1 MPMPLR
7 PIVFK
12 LVATICMLITI
23 QAHAD
28 NVPVQNRYRIEMIL
42 FTDNAP
48 DNFTQ
53 EEWPSG
59 ISAPDMSKAVALFA
73 GQQATGFTVLPSRD
87 YELQTAARRLQSS
100 GRYTVLAHLAWEQ
113 PGLAMEQA
121 IPVAIT
127 AGRDFASL
135 YPALTTPRFVTQ
147 GGQSLEIPAPQ
158 HLYRLSGTVKIVL
171 GHYLHVYTNLVL
183 NVPSQPLLGN
193 NGKTTQIEDTS
204 VIDNP
209 AALPA
214 PGGTLTQVHI
224 IEHRRTRSRVLNY
237 MDQPL
242 LGILI
247 EIWPIG
253 NSR

>member
-1 MPMPLR
+1 
-7 PIVFK
+7 
-12 LVATICMLITI
+12 MLITI
-23 QAHAD
+23 QARAD
-28 NVPVQNRYRIEMIL
+28 NVSVQNRYRIEMIL

-53 EEWPSG
+53 EEWQSNLPS
-59 ISAPDMSKAVALFA
+59 PDMNKAVSLFA
-73 GQQATGFTVLPSRD
+73 GQQAAGFTVIPRRD
-87 YELQTAARRLQSS
+87 YELQTVARRLQSS

-113 PGLAMEQA
+113 PGLSMEQA
-121 IPVAIT
+121 IPIVIT

-135 YPALTTPRFVTQ
+135 YPSLTTPRFVTQ
-147 GGQSLEIPAPQ
+147 GGQSVEMPAPQ

-171 GHYLHVYTNLVL
+171 SHYLHVYTNLVL
-183 NVPSQPLLGN
+183 NVPTQPLVGN
-193 NGKTTQIEDTS
+193 NGQTTQIEDSS

-209 AALPA
+209 AALPS

-237 MDQPL
+237 IDHPL